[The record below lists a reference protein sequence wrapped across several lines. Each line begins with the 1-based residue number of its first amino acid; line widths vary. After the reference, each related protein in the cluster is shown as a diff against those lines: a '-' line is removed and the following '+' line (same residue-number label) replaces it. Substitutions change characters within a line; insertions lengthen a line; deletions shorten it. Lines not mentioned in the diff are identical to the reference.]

1 MNVHVDTATRLVTSC
16 ARHHLTICKMLNG
29 YCVGLNITLIHVF
42 LWVIKSSHF
51 GISGVHDWIYVSLGS
66 LHSSLWDTNLI
77 IWNKKMFILLSKFI
91 SVQNEL
97 HFIEKICWVKLVS
110 TEILTALPTQAA
122 ISAITLTASRSRNI
136 PFICWVV
143 MCMVMTSNSILDNLE
158 KMKESY
164 NFRWLVRQ
172 QKRVKRLCDNSNNG
186 CENKR
191 EQELR
196 ITNYCKLKTGTN
208 VEGRNKDKH
217 GWWDSQLLLH
227 FSSLCLF
234 FCPPNNKETRSWFWD
249 LKMLI
254 LIAL

>member
-172 QKRVKRLCDNSNNG
+172 QKRVKRLCDNPNNG
-186 CENKR
+186 CENKW
-191 EQELR
+191 EQEAED
-196 ITNYCKLKTGTN
+196 NKLLQTEN
-208 VEGRNKDKH
+208 RH
-217 GWWDSQLLLH
+217 
-227 FSSLCLF
+227 
-234 FCPPNNKETRSWFWD
+234 
-249 LKMLI
+249 
-254 LIAL
+254 